1 MRRTDTRP
9 FPVNRAA
16 VVRCAFSALA
26 KIGARLHSF
35 DEQNGILTA
44 TIPWQNL
51 GGLEVFERAIEI
63 SVQEHEGTSVLKL
76 TAPEEQSE
84 ELLRLISTYV
94 VEGAKA
100 IEDDAHIQW
109 AGLLKKEE
117 GRRLNRA
124 KTQAFIDKLKHL
136 VQEIPLIGSA
146 QDETQPLAADVEPA
160 TSEQGEIVAETAS
173 ASPFAIQG
181 AETKAIVML
190 EPKTLDLAVPP
201 SAGMLIKDRR
211 GRVFEIPVDPRITAD
226 RRRHLVVCPDPTCS
240 ATNLQ
245 GSSFCF
251 RCGKQLTLGAAS
263 DEIMRRVVANAY
275 SSLLYGGLSLVP
287 VMLLVAIG
295 AIQLIV
301 GGGAVSLAAIL
312 AAMSDSAG
320 SLTSALSKG
329 LAASTLPVLIFAA
342 LPSFLLGR
350 TAIVHADRAL
360 SDLTLNFL
368 ADKAGR
374 KRATLGR
381 ALGTVGMY
389 AGISVFVLVFL
400 SGYLRNGG

>member
-1 MRRTDTRP
+1 MRRIETRP

-16 VVRCAFSALA
+16 VIRCAFFALA
-26 KIGARLHSF
+26 KIGAKLHSY
-35 DEQNGILTA
+35 DEQTGILTA
-44 TIPWQNL
+44 TIPWKNL
-51 GGLEVFERAIEI
+51 GSLEMFERTIEI
-63 SVQEHEGTSVLKL
+63 SVQEHEDTSMLKL
-76 TAPEEQSE
+76 VAPPEQSE
-84 ELLRLISTYV
+84 LLLRLISTYV
-94 VEGAKA
+94 VEGAQA
-100 IEDDAHIQW
+100 IEEDAHIQW

-124 KTQAFIDKLKHL
+124 KTQAWIDKLKHL
-136 VQEIPLIGSA
+136 VQEIPLIGSEGA
-146 QDETQPLAADVEPA
+146 KPEPPADVEPA
-160 TSEQGEIVAETAS
+160 PSEQAEIVTETSS

-190 EPKTLDLAVPP
+190 EPKTLDLALPHSP
-201 SAGMLIKDRR
+201 GMLITDRR
-211 GRVFEIPVDPRITAD
+211 GRVFEIQVDPRTTAD
-226 RRRHLVVCPDPTCS
+226 RRRHLVVCPDPTCA

-263 DEIMRRVVANAY
+263 DEVKRRVMANAQ
-275 SSLLYGGLSLVP
+275 SSLVYGALSLVP
-287 VMLLVAIG
+287 VALLMLIG
-295 AIQLIV
+295 TIQLILGSGV
-301 GGGAVSLAAIL
+301 ISLATIF
-312 AAMSDSAG
+312 SALSNSAS
-320 SLTSALSKG
+320 SLTSALTRG

-350 TAIVHADRAL
+350 TAIAHADSAL

-374 KRATLGR
+374 KRAMLGR

-389 AGISVFVLVFL
+389 AGISVFVLVLL
-400 SGYLRNGG
+400 SGYLRTGG